1 MKFSEI
7 KLPSNKKFGFF
18 FSAVFLAIASYFSYI
33 QSQMIAS
40 IMIVVSLFFFF
51 VALFKTD
58 LLMPLNI
65 LWMRFGLLIGMII
78 NPIIMAIIFFML
90 ITPYSIIMRVIG
102 RDELCLKTISKSNW
116 KSRTEKAPQT
126 DFKKQF

>member
-1 MKFSEI
+1 MRLLCLLELYS
-7 KLPSNKKFGFF
+7 FF
-18 FSAVFLAIASYFSYI
+18 FSA
-33 QSQMIAS
+33 
-40 IMIVVSLFFFF
+40 
-51 VALFKTD
+51 LFKTN

-90 ITPYSIIMRVIG
+90 ITPYSIFIRVIG
-102 RDELCLKTISKSNW
+102 RDELCLKTTSKSNW
-116 KSRTEKAPQT
+116 KYRTGKSPQT

>member
-7 KLPSNKKFGFF
+7 KIPSNKKFGFF
-18 FSAVFLAIASYFSYI
+18 FSAFFLVSASYFSYI
-33 QSQMIAS
+33 QFQIIAS
-40 IMIVVSLFFFF
+40 IMIVGALFFFF
-51 VALFKTD
+51 AVLFKTD
-58 LLMPLNI
+58 LLTPLNI

-90 ITPYSIIMRVIG
+90 ITPYSIFIRVIG
-102 RDELCLKTISKSNW
+102 RDELCLKKISKSNW
-116 KSRTEKAPQT
+116 KFRTRKSPQT